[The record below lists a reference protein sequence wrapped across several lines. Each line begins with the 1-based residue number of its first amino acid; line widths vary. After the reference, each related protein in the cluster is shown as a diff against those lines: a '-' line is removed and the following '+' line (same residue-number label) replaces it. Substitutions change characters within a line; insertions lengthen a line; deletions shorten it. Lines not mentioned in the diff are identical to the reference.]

1 MTEAAVEAAL
11 GRSLAVIMFGTFL
24 GVGAAAALILF
35 FFPALLSGLVDFVT
49 QTDFAATTSKVIA
62 GIVLVFGLYV
72 VWSTRRNLRDRLLAK
87 VEEARRTQVES
98 TLEKATV
105 RPPYWP

>member
-1 MTEAAVEAAL
+1 MTAAL
-11 GRSLAVIMFGTFL
+11 GRSLGVIMFGTIL
-24 GVGAAAALILF
+24 WIGAAATMVLLF
-35 FFPALLSGLVDFVT
+35 FPSLVNGLVALVT
-49 QTDFAATTSKVIA
+49 ETDFTTTTSKVIA
-62 GIVLVFGLYV
+62 GIVLVFGAYV
-72 VWSTRRNLRDRLLAK
+72 VWSTRRNLRDRLHAK